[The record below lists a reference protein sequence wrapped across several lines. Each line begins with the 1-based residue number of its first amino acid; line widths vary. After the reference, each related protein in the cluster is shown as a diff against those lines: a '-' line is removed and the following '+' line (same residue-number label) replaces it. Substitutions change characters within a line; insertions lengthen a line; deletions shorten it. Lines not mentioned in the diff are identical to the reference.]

1 MGVVVNGV
9 LYPNVTIKKN
19 GESVTGSFYK
29 MQVMA
34 SGSVVGASPYSAGA
48 PGHIMGLRDANGLDI
63 VSASMGTGG
72 LFIPPGTVIE
82 MAITSASLDT
92 TSAPIMFWS

>member
-1 MGVVVNGV
+1 MAVVNGV
-9 LYPNVTIKKN
+9 YYPNIVIKKN
-19 GESVTGSFYK
+19 GESITGSFYK

-34 SGSVVGASPYSAGA
+34 SGSVVGAAPYSAGA
-48 PGHIMGLRDANGLDI
+48 PAHLMALKDAAGVDIISAYMGA
-63 VSASMGTGG
+63 GG

-82 MAITSASLDT
+82 INITSASLDT